1 MKKQLFI
8 IIVIFLTIS
17 SYSAEPIYL
26 NHYQAAK
33 SINFIDFDNI
43 IFTNTKTIRN
53 LIKPIKAN
61 TLLSNEYTSNHSE
74 YPGIQLAMT
83 SNVSVL
89 HPIPNPGTKRYTVG
103 RVIWHFFLGA
113 AAGAAAVGIA
123 AIIMAGEP
131 EGPPAPDSLPYWFI
145 GGAAV
150 GGLVFAITW
159 P

>member
-1 MKKQLFI
+1 MKKLIILFMF
-8 IIVIFLTIS
+8 FLTTNGFTT
-17 SYSAEPIYL
+17 EPL
-26 NHYQAAK
+26 TFTGPKLSK
-33 SINFIDFDNI
+33 SINFIDLDNI

-53 LIKPIKAN
+53 SRKPIKVN
-61 TLLSNEYTSNHSE
+61 TLLSNEYASNRSE
-74 YPGIQLAMT
+74 YPGIQLALK

-131 EGPPAPDSLPYWFI
+131 EGPPDSLPYWFI